1 MARATICDE
10 LNINSRSDVD
20 KYIAGLYARFTF
32 PTPEP
37 ATIENL
43 PTSSL
48 IQICSYLQPNELVN
62 LAVSSRI
69 WYFPAI
75 KALYKKIVVTDNL
88 DALHSVKITISKGFK
103 IVVQLSQHPNSKN
116 CC

>member
-62 LAVSSRI
+62 LAVSSEFGISLQLKHYTRR
-69 WYFPAI
+69 
-75 KALYKKIVVTDNL
+75 LL
-88 DALHSVKITISKGFK
+88 SLTI
-103 IVVQLSQHPNSKN
+103 
-116 CC
+116 